1 MKTKWFALAGTALLV
16 AFGTSNAVAQ
26 NDNGGRQRFDPA
38 QMQQRMM
45 ERYKEVLEVTDDQ
58 EWKALQPL
66 IQKVFDA
73 RMQSMGGGMRGMF
86 GGPRR
91 GGEGDQQGQGQQRR
105 FGPPPSPEAEAL
117 QKAVDAKASKAELKA
132 AVAKYAEARKT
143 KQAELEQA
151 QENLRKVL
159 TARQEALAT
168 LNGLL

>member
-1 MKTKWFALAGTALLV
+1 MKTTWFALAGTALLM
-16 AFGTSNAVAQ
+16 AFGASNAVAQ
-26 NDNGGRQRFDPA
+26 PQDGGRRGNFDPA

-66 IQKVFDA
+66 IQKVQDA
-73 RMQSMGGGMRGMF
+73 RMQSMRGGMRGMF

-91 GGEGDQQGQGQQRR
+91 GGEGDQGGGQQRR
-105 FGPPPSPEAEAL
+105 FGPPPSAEEEAL
-117 QKAVDAKASKAELKA
+117 QKAIDAKASKADLKA
-132 AVAKYAEARKT
+132 AIAKYNEARKA
-143 KQAELEQA
+143 KQAEMEQA